1 MLQPLIQTAKR
12 LLFRSGTVIE
22 VTEILPFMRQIRI
35 SVPSLQGASLLPSQH
50 IRVSVG
56 MTLRTYSVRRFD
68 SQQGIIDLYTHLHG
82 KGPGSQW
89 ASTVHEGDQVEILG
103 PKGSL
108 ALIPDA
114 PYYLFVGEE
123 TASVAIHSMLEA
135 LPEKASV
142 MGYLETTRPGEEV
155 PYNGPHPLPWA
166 YRYEASASPSTT
178 LVEAVR
184 SLALPDAPGV
194 AYLAG
199 EALTCQAVRRYLIDE
214 KHWPRTAIRVKPF
227 WTPGKTGL
235 D

>member
-1 MLQPLIQTAKR
+1 MI
-12 LLFRSGTVIE
+12 FRSGTVID
-22 VTEILPFMRQIRI
+22 VTEVLPLMRQIRI
-35 SVPSLQGASLLPSQH
+35 SVPSLQGASLPPSQH

-56 MTLRTYSVRRFD
+56 AERLTLRTYSVRYYD

-89 ASTVHEGDQVEILG
+89 ASTVHKGDQVEFLG

-108 ALIPDA
+108 AIIPNA
-114 PYYLFVGEE
+114 PYHLFVGEE

-155 PYNGPHPLPWA
+155 PYNGPHPLPWV
-166 YRYEASASPSTT
+166 YRYEAPASTSTT

-184 SLALPDAPGV
+184 SLALPDSPGV

-199 EALTCQAVRRYLIDE
+199 EALTCQAVRRYLINE
-214 KHWPRTAIRVKPF
+214 KRWSRTAIRVKPF